1 MLLLRAT
8 SHYNVSFILW
18 KKATT
23 GTDISETNVLGNGQS
38 VPDDNEVRKGLSLI
52 PEEQLPIPRLHL
64 QISL

>member
-1 MLLLRAT
+1 MLLLCAT
-8 SHYNVSFILW
+8 SHYNVCFTLW

-64 QISL
+64 QISS